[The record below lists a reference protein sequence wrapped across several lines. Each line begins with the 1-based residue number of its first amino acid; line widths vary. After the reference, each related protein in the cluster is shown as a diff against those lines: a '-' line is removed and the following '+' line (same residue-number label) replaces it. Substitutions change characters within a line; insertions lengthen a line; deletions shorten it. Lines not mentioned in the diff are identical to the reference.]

1 MALNLPEKLINY
13 SGYSAYRC
21 YRMKNTTIQISD
33 EMKKKIAS
41 LGLKNET
48 YDQIIRRIYDA
59 AIKTQFREL
68 LFSKENTI
76 TIEEAIKE
84 AKKKWPKSK

>member
-1 MALNLPEKLINY
+1 
-13 SGYSAYRC
+13 
-21 YRMKNTTIQISD
+21 MKNTTIQISD